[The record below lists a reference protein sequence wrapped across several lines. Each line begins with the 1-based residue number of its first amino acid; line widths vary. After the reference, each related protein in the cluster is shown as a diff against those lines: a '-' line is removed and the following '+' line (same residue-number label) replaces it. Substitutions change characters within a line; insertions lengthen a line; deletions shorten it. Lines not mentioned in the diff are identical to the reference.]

1 MLNSLLISIYRLY
14 IKRAKDFDKHLGT
27 FFRIFKDLEE
37 YKKKKEKK
45 KNRHVYANDTALL
58 RRARRSIYPR
68 NIKRENSVKK
78 KKNETRNFS
87 SSFSLIFD

>member
-37 YKKKKEKK
+37 YKKKRKI
-45 KNRHVYANDTALL
+45 DTCTRTIQLCYDEHEDL
-58 RRARRSIYPR
+58 FTH
-68 NIKRENSVKK
+68 
-78 KKNETRNFS
+78 ETSNAKI
-87 SSFSLIFD
+87 L